1 MFSKIAVKLIIIIM
15 IIIIYLL
22 ILRVKLMKMLYIT
35 KMLRT
40 WKRHLNFQ
48 VGATMDRMHIL
59 HDVVRWLL
67 KQ

>member
-1 MFSKIAVKLIIIIM
+1 MIIIII

-22 ILRVKLMKMLYIT
+22 ILRVKLLKMTLMKMFYTT

-48 VGATMDRMHIL
+48 VGATTDRMHIL